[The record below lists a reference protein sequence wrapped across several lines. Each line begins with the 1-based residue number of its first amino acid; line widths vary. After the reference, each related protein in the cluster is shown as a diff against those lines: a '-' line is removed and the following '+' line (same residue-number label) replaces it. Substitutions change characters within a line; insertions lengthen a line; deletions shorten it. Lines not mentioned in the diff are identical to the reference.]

1 MPHKDKEEAR
11 LYKKLKR
18 HWNREF
24 VKRVKKLLCCVDCGE
39 KDHIVLEFDHVR
51 GEKVG
56 SIANM
61 AASYSI
67 SSLKKEMRKCEVRC
81 ANCHR
86 RRHFREKNNFSK

>member
-18 HWNREF
+18 SWNREF
-24 VKRVKKLLCCVDCGE
+24 VKRVKRLSCCVDCGE
-39 KDHIVLEFDHVR
+39 KDSIVLDFDHVR

-56 SIANM
+56 SIADM
-61 AASYSI
+61 GSSHSI

-86 RRHFREKNNFSK
+86 RRHFREKNSK